1 MYKSRSMF
9 QDVSVHSRRIYK
21 TYSLAVGRNI
31 YKPVI
36 WGDSARCV
44 FCWTRCNNEMLN
56 WSFTRPHV
64 MKTMIG
70 WRVRYC
76 HRAVSPSGV
85 PLDEF
90 WAPAT
95 KSGISI
101 LLLSFKHPHT
111 SISESI
117 SKFKAFQKAMLRT
130 MITISGLLSFF
141 FTSYVKP
148 MLMLTVSVSIS
159 PFGTFSSSVYTCHL
173 RFEIHVNFA
182 YFLDFLH

>member
-1 MYKSRSMF
+1 MSSGHLQ
-9 QDVSVHSRRIYK
+9 QDQVSVYYCSHSN
-21 TYSLAVGRNI
+21 THS
-31 YKPVI
+31 
-36 WGDSARCV
+36 S
-44 FCWTRCNNEMLN
+44 
-56 WSFTRPHV
+56 
-64 MKTMIG
+64 
-70 WRVRYC
+70 
-76 HRAVSPSGV
+76 
-85 PLDEF
+85 
-90 WAPAT
+90 
-95 KSGISI
+95 
-101 LLLSFKHPHT
+101 HT

-159 PFGTFSSSVYTCHL
+159 PFDTFSSSVYTCHL